1 MARQFAGDTI
11 GAIWGQRRDLTITN
25 PAAGADWT
33 LTFAGGYRYRLL
45 LATWVLKTSAQVP
58 KRFPA
63 LQVKDGDG
71 FVRLQVADTGEVA
84 ASVSAR
90 VSVGRGL
97 SSQASS
103 SGLAFTMAAPSVLFE
118 PGWSVNSLTTG
129 IQTEDQLEGIR
140 ILWEELMDP
149 YPGFP
154 SGVPHL
160 TPEDLA
166 TVEHAH
172 VAGHPLDHHHA

>member
-11 GAIWGQRRDLTITN
+11 GAIWGQRRDFTVANPAVGTDWSLTIT
-25 PAAGADWT
+25 
-33 LTFAGGYRYRLL
+33 GGFRVRLL
-45 LATWVLKTSAQVP
+45 LVTWVLKTSAQVP
-58 KRFPA
+58 KRYPS
-63 LQVKDGDG
+63 LQIKDGDG
-71 FVRLQVADTGEVA
+71 NVRLQVADTGEVA

-103 SGLAFTMAAPSVLFE
+103 SGTAFTMAAPSVLFE
-118 PGWSVNSLTTG
+118 PGWSINSLTTG

-140 ILWEELMDP
+140 FLWEELMDP
-149 YPGFP
+149 YPGYP
-154 SGVPHL
+154 SGVPHV

-166 TVEHAH
+166 VVEQAH
-172 VAGHPLDHHHA
+172 VVAGHR